1 MSDKKKKQKKQ
12 NAEVLVFGVGKQEFG
27 GVFGACPRVCFSVC
41 RYLGDVVEVSEDA
54 ELFRLQFG
62 LKVSSDDGN
71 VVNDQLQAA
80 RR

>member
-1 MSDKKKKQKKQ
+1 MP
-12 NAEVLVFGVGKQEFG
+12 V
-27 GVFGACPRVCFSVC
+27 CVCFSVC

-62 LKVSSDDGN
+62 LKVNSDDGN

-80 RR
+80 